1 MADSRDISYGRV
13 LGLAGPIILA
23 NLSVPLLGAVDT
35 AMMGHMDAPYYL
47 AGLALGALVFSF
59 LYWGFGFLRM
69 GTTGFAAQ
77 ALGAGDPN
85 ALGNSLAQAVLL
97 GLAFGVLVILIHPLI
112 GGLAFGFLEGSAEAM
127 TQARAYFAIRIWS
140 APATLVTY
148 AILGW
153 LIGIQR
159 TRDTL
164 YLQLTLNGLN
174 VALDVLFVVGFGWGV
189 EGVALGTVIA
199 EYVALAVGLWLVRR
213 QWRIHRAQL
222 DRADIFA
229 RGKLSRLVSVNG
241 DIFIRTFFLVTA
253 FALVTRE
260 GGRLGDVWLDANAIL
275 MMLQTSLAF
284 GLDGFAMA
292 VEGLAGAAFGGRDR
306 RALHRA
312 VKVSTVLALV
322 TAGLYTIL
330 YGFGGYALI
339 NLFTDLED
347 VRMIAYAYLPWII
360 ASPFISVWCFQLDGI
375 FIGAQRTRDMR
386 NMMLIAFAGF
396 VAVLYGGLETWGNHA
411 IWGAMITFFAL
422 RGITLAARYPALL
435 RSVPSP

>member
-1 MADSRDISYGRV
+1 LPDRDITYGRV
-13 LGLAGPIILA
+13 LRLAGPIVLA

-35 AMMGHMDAPYYL
+35 AMMGHMDAPHYL
-47 AGLALGALVFSF
+47 AGLALGSLVFSF

-77 ALGAGDPN
+77 AVGAQDQT
-85 ALGNSLAQAVLL
+85 ALGNSLIQAVLL
-97 GLAFGVLVILIHPLI
+97 GLGFGVVVIVLQSLI
-112 GGLAFGFLEGSAEAM
+112 GSFAFTFLEGSGDAIANA
-127 TQARAYFAIRIWS
+127 QAYFAIRIWS

-148 AILGW
+148 CLLGW

-164 YLQLTLNGLN
+164 YIQLILNGLN
-174 VALDVLFVVGFGWGV
+174 IGLDLLFVVGFGWGV

-199 EYVALAVGLWLVRR
+199 EYVALGVGLLLVRR
-213 QWRIHRAQL
+213 QWRINHAHF
-222 DRADIFA
+222 DRADIFSP
-229 RGKLSRLVSVNG
+229 GKLSRLVAVNG
-241 DIFIRTFFLVTA
+241 DIFIRTFFLITA

-260 GGRLGDVWLDANAIL
+260 GGRLGDIWLDANAIL

-292 VEGLAGAAFGGRDR
+292 VEGLAGAAFGAKDR

-330 YGFGGYALI
+330 YGLGGYALI
-339 NLFTDLED
+339 NLFTDLAE
-347 VRMIAYAYLPWII
+347 VREIAYTYLPWII

-386 NMMLIAFAGF
+386 NMMIIAFVIF
-396 VAVLYGGLETWGNHA
+396 LAVLYGGLEAWGNHA
-411 IWGAMITFFAL
+411 IWGSLIAFFAL

-435 RSVPSP
+435 RAVPSN